1 MELSVQYV
9 RQVST
14 VQEAIILV
22 SIVTLHVANVRHH
35 QLSVL
40 SVQWTINLREV
51 GLPVRPVV
59 LGFSVRLEI
68 LPAVLVMFPAL
79 AVQGRPPLAS
89 TAISTISCLVV
100 GLPAPSA
107 LRGPSPLREIHPARH
122 VTPLVPLALRLRPPA
137 SPATSTTSP
146 RGQGRPARPA
156 SWGLSPRSETP
167 PALPA
172 TCPAMAAMRLPPRAR
187 TAQ

>member
-1 MELSVQYV
+1 MELSVQYA

-14 VQEAIILV
+14 VQEVIILV

-156 SWGLSPRSETP
+156 SWGPSPRSETP

-172 TCPAMAAMRLPPRAR
+172 TCPAMAATRLPPRAR